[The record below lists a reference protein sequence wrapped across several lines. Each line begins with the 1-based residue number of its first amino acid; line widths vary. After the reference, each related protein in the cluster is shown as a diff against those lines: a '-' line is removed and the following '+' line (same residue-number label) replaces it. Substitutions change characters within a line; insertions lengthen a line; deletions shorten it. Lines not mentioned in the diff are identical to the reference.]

1 MRVDSG
7 EICRGTIE
15 YDTFQRLAGTLHQTG
30 VNTKLPIKALKA
42 LFGITDQPGPA
53 YGEVPYQYRMSQRGW
68 IDAKR
73 KQNEMYFRQG
83 KQ

>member
-15 YDTFQRLAGTLHQTG
+15 YDTFQRLAGTLHHTG
-30 VNTKLPIKALKA
+30 VNTKL
-42 LFGITDQPGPA
+42 QPGPT